1 MSTVISSTGTFLPE
15 VVTLPEE
22 AVRQQVWSLL
32 SGLYPIH
39 SRVERRGEQRFPY
52 PYLVQLTPVAP
63 DGFTRVGRSVVV
75 AGKHLSE
82 RGLGFY
88 HQQPLPFRRMIASLR
103 GPAHCSMHFLI
114 DVTWCR
120 FSGQGWYDSGGKFL
134 RAALDPGTPG
144 DDKVTS

>member
-1 MSTVISSTGTFLPE
+1 MSTVISSAGITLPT

-32 SGLYPIH
+32 SGLYPVH

-52 PYLVQLTPVAP
+52 PYLVQLTPVAA
-63 DGFTRVGRSVVV
+63 DGITRLSSPMVV

-103 GPAHCSMHFLI
+103 GPAQASMHFLI

-120 FSGQGWYDSGGKFL
+120 FTGQGWYESGGRFL
-134 RAALDPGTPG
+134 RAALDPGTEG
-144 DDKVTS
+144 DDKVTG